1 MWSLRTEQCFPN
13 FFTAGQSSRGFEE
26 RFDGET
32 MAFYTQEQQ
41 VKQKVKQE
49 LFDEDTKA
57 SYAQEHLK
65 DLQASFETGKGA
77 GGDRIAGKEK
87 KGQRNVRR
95 RKRVTRGTR
104 KKR

>member
-1 MWSLRTEQCFPN
+1 
-13 FFTAGQSSRGFEE
+13 
-26 RFDGET
+26 

-49 LFDEDTKA
+49 LFDEETKA
-57 SYAQEHLK
+57 SYAQEHIK
-65 DLQASFETGKGA
+65 ELQASFETGKDA

-87 KGQRNVRR
+87 KGQRNLRR